1 MNAFLPTLDT
11 ANIAN
16 YNNYMSFGLTRPIQ
30 NTFASPLFNFNGA
43 NSQSAIEDTFKKYDI
58 LVDRGIISEK
68 QAEKKIREIFGFAA
82 SEDELTPEEK
92 LQSASALS
100 GKVLKEARTS
110 NEGAFAINET
120 QAQVAQSYLDGAK
133 AILKK
138 EQSAITKN
146 DIAQLNNIFEEVSK
160 NPMVAEAFMTEANT
174 ASFRGP
180 ESKTTTLMGSYQ
192 QALTKFYGKEEAE
205 KLTNEKLKDFE
216 SCVIGRN
223 SEEVNKFQ
231 ERYNKDKTSIEEYNF
246 FSKIQKNFGKHPV
259 VGILGAAGAST
270 GVWAGFKIVA
280 NSFKNQGL
288 IAGAIKSLKSPVGL
302 GILAVG
308 TTTYAAYNL
317 LKD

>member
-16 YNNYMSFGLTRPIQ
+16 YQSYMGIGLTKPIQ
-30 NTFASPLFNFNGA
+30 NAFASPLFNFNGA

-58 LVDRGIISEK
+58 LVDRGIISEE
-68 QAEKKIREIFGFAA
+68 QAEKKIRQIFGFAT

-120 QAQVAQSYLDGAK
+120 QVQVAQSYLDGAK

-174 ASFRGP
+174 TSFRGP
-180 ESKTTTLMGSYQ
+180 KSKTTTLMGSYQ

-231 ERYNKDKTSIEEYNF
+231 NRYNNDKNGITESSLGKFGRKLQENPIATASLAIGGLAALPPTYSIA
-246 FSKIQKNFGKHPV
+246 KAVLPTGIKTLIKAVPFGKV
-259 VGILGAAGAST
+259 ALGA
-270 GVWAGFKIVA
+270 VA
-280 NSFKNQGL
+280 
-288 IAGAIKSLKSPVGL
+288 AAGL
-302 GILAVG
+302 GYGV
-308 TTTYAAYNL
+308 YNL
-317 LKD
+317 LKKD